1 MRLNKE
7 MQNVIKAKKKVS
19 ARYKTEEH
27 RFEGLLGK
35 KIRWRLRGWRGI
47 VRKAKVM
54 KESRGAEGLK
64 VDNKAGMVSFT
75 SNKYEIKT
83 LRRQ

>member
-1 MRLNKE
+1 MNKE
-7 MQNVIKAKKKVS
+7 MQNVIKAKKEVS
-19 ARYKTEEH
+19 AWYKTEEC
-27 RFEGLLGK
+27 RFEGLLLGK

-64 VDNKAGMVSFT
+64 VNNEAGVVSFT

-83 LRRQ
+83 LRRRQ